1 MFRVKRMCEVLSVS
15 RGGYYGWRS
24 RSASRRSKANAAL
37 LERIRDVHL
46 KSRQTYGS
54 PRIHRELTEQGI
66 ACGRNRVARLMRRA
80 ELVAKMTRRFRLTTR
95 SKMNPPPAPNRLGA
109 PFVIGQANRQ
119 WVADITFIPTR
130 AGWLYLAVVLDL
142 FSRKV
147 VGWAMDLRMTSGL
160 VCEAAR
166 MAIQMRQP
174 ASGVVMHSDQGSQ
187 YTSFE
192 YQRLLSKS
200 GLLASMS
207 RKGHCGDNAAAESFF
222 HTLKTELVMFEDY
235 RTRDQARSSLFEY
248 IELFYN
254 RIRRH
259 STLNYRSPAE
269 FETNNLSPNGVSVLS
284 G

>member
-1 MFRVKRMCEVLSVS
+1 MFSIQRMCRVLSVS
-15 RGGYYGWRS
+15 RSGYYGWRS
-24 RSASRRSKANAAL
+24 QSASARSKVNAAL
-37 LERIRDVHL
+37 LEQIRVIHW
-46 KSRQTYGS
+46 KYRQTYGS
-54 PRIHRELTEQGI
+54 PRIHRELTEQGVT
-66 ACGRNRVARLMRRA
+66 CGRHRVARLMRRA

-95 SKMNPPPAPNRLGA
+95 SKMNPPPAPNRLCA

-119 WVADITFIPTR
+119 WVSDITFIPTR

-166 MAIQMRQP
+166 MAIRMRQP
-174 ASGVVMHSDQGSQ
+174 EPGVVMHSDQGSQ
-187 YTSFE
+187 YASFE
-192 YQRLLSKS
+192 YQRLLQQN

-207 RKGHCGDNAAAESFF
+207 RKGRCGDNAVAESFF
-222 HTLKTELVMFEDY
+222 HTLKTELVGFEDY

-269 FETNNLSPNGVSVLS
+269 FETSNLSPNRVSVLS